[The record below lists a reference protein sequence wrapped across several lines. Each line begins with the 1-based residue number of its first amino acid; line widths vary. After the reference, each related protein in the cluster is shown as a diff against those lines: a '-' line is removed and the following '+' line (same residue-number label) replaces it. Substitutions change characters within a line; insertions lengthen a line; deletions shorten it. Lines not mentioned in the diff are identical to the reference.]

1 MNEVRREPQ
10 DHIRSS
16 SQESEL
22 PEEVSLAKWHPS
34 AGQITRMATKIPKAI
49 MTASIVSLQRAA
61 RSEGQN
67 PSPVLTRQLL
77 EKGSIDALVALDS
90 PGLKIFTEADHIAS
104 LREVLAI
111 RPRGD
116 VWVFGYGSLIWNAA
130 IDSVE
135 RRVAKI
141 DGWHRSFCLS
151 ITALRATADRPGLML
166 ALDRGGSCHGAAYRL
181 AEDDVERELRLLWR
195 REMVCGAYVP
205 RWVELKSINGEAFGW
220 AIAFTIDA
228 SDPQYAGDLDEDT
241 VVHRLA
247 TASGGLG
254 SSADYLFRTCDS
266 LHANG
271 IRDTKLERLAPLV
284 KASHADD
291 RLLAVA

>member
-1 MNEVRREPQ
+1 MSTSTISLPLAAHREG
-10 DHIRSS
+10 RNS
-16 SQESEL
+16 
-22 PEEVSLAKWHPS
+22 
-34 AGQITRMATKIPKAI
+34 
-49 MTASIVSLQRAA
+49 
-61 RSEGQN
+61 
-67 PSPVLTRQLL
+67 SPVLTRQLL
-77 EKGSIDALVALDS
+77 EKGSIDALVAIDS
-90 PGLKIFTEADHIAS
+90 PGLKLLTEADRIAS
-104 LREVLAI
+104 LRETLAI
-111 RPRGD
+111 RPQVD
-116 VWVFGYGSLIWNAA
+116 VWVFGYGSLIWNSALN
-130 IDSVE
+130 SVE
-135 RRVAKI
+135 RRIARI

-205 RWVELKSINGEAFGW
+205 RWVELKNLNGESFGW

-228 SDPQYAGDLDEDT
+228 GDPQYAGDLDENA

-254 SSADYLFRTCDS
+254 SSADYLFRTYDS

-271 IRDTKLERLAPLV
+271 IRDTKLERLASLV
-284 KASHADD
+284 KASHSND
-291 RLLAVA
+291 RLLAAA

>member
-1 MNEVRREPQ
+1 M
-10 DHIRSS
+10 STGT
-16 SQESEL
+16 
-22 PEEVSLAKWHPS
+22 VSLPREAH
-34 AGQITRMATKIPKAI
+34 R
-49 MTASIVSLQRAA
+49 
-61 RSEGQN
+61 EGQN

-77 EKGSIDALVALDS
+77 ENGNIDALAAIDS
-90 PGLKIFTEADHIAS
+90 PDLKLLTESDRIAS
-104 LREVLAI
+104 LQETLAI
-111 RPRGD
+111 RPQGD
-116 VWVFGYGSLIWNAA
+116 VWVFGYGSLIWNSA
-130 IDSVE
+130 ITSVE
-135 RRVAKI
+135 RRIARI

-205 RWVELKSINGEAFGW
+205 RWVTLKNLNGEHFGW
-220 AIAFTIDA
+220 AIAFTIDV

-254 SSADYLFRTCDS
+254 SASDYLFRTYDS
-266 LHANG
+266 LHAND
-271 IRDTKLERLAPLV
+271 IRDPKLERLASLV

-291 RLLAVA
+291 RLLALA